1 MKIRS
6 IIQKSRTN
14 FELTLVVLALAFL
27 VLHAENF
34 RSIPCNC
41 EDATQQESELNI
53 ELKDFFFKYQNL

>member
-27 VLHAENF
+27 VLHTENF

-41 EDATQQESELNI
+41 EGPEQHERELNI